1 MNDRRTARTVQTAL
15 RCYPARWRRRHGDE
29 AAELAALLIRDGT
42 PAGSIAWSYLAGAAR
57 EWLTPPPG
65 RRLSAAACALLVAA
79 CSLGASAG
87 LLASAA
93 PAKAASAKTAP
104 AKTAP
109 AGTAGA
115 SRAAILAPAPR
126 RPGGAEPGPGTLPAT
141 GHRRMIIWAAGHG

>member
-57 EWLTPPPG
+57 EWLTPSPG

-104 AKTAP
+104 AETAPAKTAP
-109 AGTAGA
+109 AGTASA
-115 SRAAILAPAPR
+115 SRAAVLAPGRAGQAGLSPAR
-126 RPGGAEPGPGTLPAT
+126 ARSPSPAT
-141 GHRRMIIWAAGHG
+141 GG